1 MVTLNADPESP
12 EPCLY
17 CVLYHFVKDIFSVQE
32 LPTSTLYVGFCDL
45 GLDAF
50 LYRDKL
56 QWVEVYPL

>member
-56 QWVEVYPL
+56 Q